1 MAKTKIHGEYLDAS
15 VISGQTQ
22 VTAVGADS
30 VLIFDATDNALK
42 KALLSDVIETVAD
55 GDISTAKLADNAVTS
70 AKIDTNIAI
79 AGDLTVQGG
88 QINTGNTSGDHSEFG
103 TDGSGHTFIDA
114 STSGGNLFLQAGG
127 STKVTMNSTGFVG
140 IGTTTLNKV
149 FNIADPAQGGETLKL
164 HFEANSSADNWEIY
178 GYDRTNSHYT
188 NMSLGNSAV
197 FIATD
202 TKVGIGTT
210 SPTAPLHI
218 KTSIDD
224 AYSLRIEGAT
234 NNSAN
239 YHGIGFAGES
249 SNTKA
254 AILFKDIAVSYA
266 RGDMLFCLN
275 NDADQTSATD
285 SDAVMTLLN
294 GGNMK
299 LHGGET
305 AGVQEII
312 FNNSQT
318 TVNDGST
325 FTLANIINTGA
336 LIAIGANRSNLGV
349 TYDHCLLFAETGTAF
364 TTLSD
369 PSGRFAINSAT
380 TDGKVNVFVNSDSV
394 VIQNEV
400 GSAVGITAH
409 VFRFQG
415 N

>member
-1 MAKTKIHGEYLDAS
+1 
-15 VISGQTQ
+15 
-22 VTAVGADS
+22 
-30 VLIFDATDNALK
+30 VLT
-42 KALLSDVIETVAD
+42 
-55 GDISTAKLADNAVTS
+55 
-70 AKIDTNIAI
+70 
-79 AGDLTVQGG
+79 
-88 QINTGNTSGDHSEFG
+88 
-103 TDGSGHTFIDA
+103 
-114 STSGGNLFLQAGG
+114 
-127 STKVTMNSTGFVG
+127 
-140 IGTTTLNKV
+140 IGR
-149 FNIADPAQGGETLKL
+149 
-164 HFEANSSADNWEIY
+164 Y
-178 GYDRTNSHYT
+178 
-188 NMSLGNSAV
+188 
-197 FIATD
+197 
-202 TKVGIGTT
+202 T

-305 AGVQEII
+305 PGVQEII